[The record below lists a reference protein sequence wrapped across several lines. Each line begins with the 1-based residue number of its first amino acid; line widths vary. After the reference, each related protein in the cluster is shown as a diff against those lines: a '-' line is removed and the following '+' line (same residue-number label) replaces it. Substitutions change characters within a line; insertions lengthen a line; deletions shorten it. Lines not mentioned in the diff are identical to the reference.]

1 MIKILFNDKK
11 ILLTEHYQQCLDDL
25 SLKEA
30 HILFNVTKDK
40 ILQCLDLLMISEIN
54 HVVIEGNE
62 ADLLNGFRSI
72 FKTIVAA
79 GGVVTNGKNQ
89 YLFIFRRGK
98 WDLPKGKREDDEGI
112 EICALREV
120 MEETGIKDVAIL
132 APLINTYHIYL
143 EGEFIFKETYWY
155 LMQSHTSKLEPQLD
169 EGITKALWIHE
180 KNISFQLNKTYE
192 SVRDLMAFTLRH
204 T

>member
-11 ILLTEHYQQCLDDL
+11 ILLTEDYKQCLDDQ
-25 SLKEA
+25 SLTDA
-30 HILFNVTKDK
+30 HIVFNFNKEEMV
-40 ILQCLDLLMISEIN
+40 QCLDLLMISEIN
-54 HVVIEGNE
+54 HVIVEGNE
-62 ADLLNGFRSI
+62 ADLLNEIRSM
-72 FKTIVAA
+72 FKTILAA

-98 WDLPKGKREDDEGI
+98 WDLPKGKKEEDETM

-120 MEETGIKDVAIL
+120 MEETGIEDAAIL
-132 APLINTYHIYL
+132 KPLINTYHIYL

-155 LMQSHTSKLEPQLD
+155 LMQSHTANLEPQLE
-169 EGITKALWIHE
+169 EGITKAAWIHE

-192 SVRDLMAFTLRH
+192 SVRDLIGYTLGQ